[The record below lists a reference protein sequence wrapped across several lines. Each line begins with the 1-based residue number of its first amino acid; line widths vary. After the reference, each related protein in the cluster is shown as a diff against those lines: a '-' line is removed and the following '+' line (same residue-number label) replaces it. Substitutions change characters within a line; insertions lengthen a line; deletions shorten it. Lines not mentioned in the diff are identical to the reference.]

1 MSTTT
6 IQHHPIVFETTFNLD
21 NAPASVRTS
30 LAAMS
35 TEELQNFVTVASIA
49 MFSDF
54 LEKANE
60 GNSYAVL
67 RIKE

>member
-6 IQHHPIVFETTFNLD
+6 IEHKPIVFETIFNLD
-21 NAPASVRTS
+21 NAPFSVKAGIS
-30 LAAMS
+30 AMS
-35 TEELQNFVTVASIA
+35 PEELQDFVTLASIA
-49 MFSDF
+49 MFNDF